1 MRGGISLIAI
11 LKKFFRFADSQKSKW
26 VKSIVLTLFKSV
38 FASIELL
45 AIAIVLRAVATD
57 SVTHTTALAALGIM
71 LVSVAGTIV
80 MRHLAQSSQSFG
92 CYIMSGDKRIQIG
105 DRLKLMPMGYFN
117 SRSLGSITAAAT
129 STMEDIENTAPR
141 IIVNY
146 LNGLIHGFVMT
157 LALTIFEWR
166 IGLIAMAGLVL
177 FLLINILLHKRAH
190 KASQIRQEAQAQLV
204 DAVLEYIQ
212 GMSVVKSFGIE
223 ASAGQKISRAI
234 AGSEHMN
241 IGLEKKTIPFM
252 TVQQLVLRVISTII
266 ITLSVVLYLYG
277 SMDLSIC
284 LLMLLSG
291 FIVFSELESGGSM
304 SAFLR
309 LIDASIDR
317 VNEIQETPV
326 MDLEGTQQT
335 PGDMDIVF
343 NDVSFSYGEKII
355 INHVTLK
362 IPAKTTTAIVG
373 PSGSGKTT
381 LCSLIARFWDV
392 DEGSITLGGTDIREY
407 KLDSLLQNI
416 SMVFQQ
422 VYLFN
427 DTIANN
433 IRLGNPEATWEE
445 VREAAKKACC
455 HDFISLLPKG
465 YDTVIGEG
473 GATLS
478 GGEKQRISIA
488 RALLKDAPII
498 IFDEATANVDPENEN
513 ALQQA
518 IGSLTRDKTVIMI
531 AHRLKTVRNADQII
545 VLDAGKIAQIGTHDK
560 LFAEKGLYSDFIH
573 VREKAVGW
581 KIASE

>member
-1 MRGGISLIAI
+1 MLDIF
-11 LKKFFRFADSQKSKW
+11 KKFFRFADSQKPKW
-26 VKSIVLTLFKSV
+26 VKSIIFTLFKSV
-38 FASIELL
+38 FASTQLL
-45 AIAIVLRAVATD
+45 AIAIVLRGIATD
-57 SVTHTTALAALGIM
+57 SVTHTTALSALGIM
-71 LVSVAGTIV
+71 LVSIIGTIV
-80 MRHLAQSSQSFG
+80 MRHMAQNSQSFG

-105 DRLKLMPMGYFN
+105 DRLKLMPMGHFN
-117 SRSLGSITAAAT
+117 SHSLGNITAAAT

-141 IIVNY
+141 IIVSY
-146 LNGLIHGFVMT
+146 LNGLIHGFVIT
-157 LALTIFEWR
+157 LALIIFEWK

-177 FLLINILLHKRAH
+177 FLLINILLHKRAR
-190 KASQIRQEAQAQLV
+190 KASQIRQEAQAELV

-212 GMSVVKSFGIE
+212 GMSVVKSFGME
-223 ASAGQKISRAI
+223 AAAGQKIHRAI
-234 AGSEHMN
+234 ADSERRN
-241 IGLEKKTIPFM
+241 IGLEKRTIPFM
-252 TVQQLVLRVISTII
+252 AMQQLVLRVISTIM

-277 SMDLSIC
+277 AMDLTIC

-317 VNEIQETPV
+317 VNEIQKIPV
-326 MDLEGTQQT
+326 MDLEGIQQK
-335 PGDMDIVF
+335 PGNMDIVF
-343 NDVSFSYGEKII
+343 KEVSFSYGEKTII
-355 INHVTLK
+355 DHVSFA

-381 LCSLIARFWDV
+381 LCNLIARFWDV
-392 DEGSITLGGTDIREY
+392 GEGSIILGGIDIREY

-433 IRLGNPEATWEE
+433 IRLGKPEATKEE
-445 VREAAKKACC
+445 IREAAQKACC
-455 HDFISLLPKG
+455 HDFISRLPDG

-498 IFDEATANVDPENEN
+498 ILDEATANVDPENEN
-513 ALQQA
+513 DLQKA
-518 IGSLTRDKTVIMI
+518 IRSLTRDKTVIMI

-545 VLDAGKIAQIGTHDK
+545 VLDAGKIVQTGTHDE
-560 LFAEKGLYSDFIH
+560 LFSQKGLYADFIH

-581 KIASE
+581 KIAGK

>member
-1 MRGGISLIAI
+1 MLAI
-11 LKKFFRFADSQKSKW
+11 FKKFFRFADSQKSKW
-26 VKSIVLTLFKSV
+26 IKSIIFTLFKSV
-38 FASIELL
+38 FASIQLL
-45 AIAIVLRAVATD
+45 AIAVVLRAIATD
-57 SVTHTTALAALGIM
+57 SVTRTTALKSFGIM
-71 LVSVAGTIV
+71 LVSIIGTII
-80 MRHLAQSSQSFG
+80 MRHLAQSSQSTG
-92 CYIMSGDKRIQIG
+92 CYLMSGDKRIQIG

-117 SRSLGSITAAAT
+117 SHSLGNITAAAT

-141 IIVNY
+141 IIVSY

-157 LALTIFEWR
+157 LALIAFEWQ
-166 IGLIAMAGLVL
+166 IGLIAMAGLVF
-177 FLLINILLHKRAH
+177 FLLINSLLHKRAR
-190 KASQIRQEAQAQLV
+190 KASQLRQETQAELV

-212 GMSVVKSFGIE
+212 GMSVVKSFGTE
-223 ASAGQKISRAI
+223 AAAGQKIHRTI
-234 AGSEHMN
+234 ADSERKN

-252 TVQQLVLRVISTII
+252 TVQQLILRVISTMM
-266 ITLSVVLYLYG
+266 ITLSVVLCFYG
-277 SMDLSIC
+277 AMELSVC

-291 FIVFSELESGGSM
+291 FLVFSELESGGSM

-317 VNEIQETPV
+317 VEEIQKIPV
-326 MDLEGTQQT
+326 MDLEGMQQE
-335 PGDMDIVF
+335 PGNMEISF
-343 NDVSFSYGEKII
+343 HDVSFSYGEKTII
-355 INHVTLK
+355 DHVSLT

-381 LCSLIARFWDV
+381 LCSLLARFWDV
-392 DEGSITLGGTDIREY
+392 DKGSIVLGGTDLRKY
-407 KLDSLLQNI
+407 RLDSLLQNI
-416 SMVFQQ
+416 SIVFQQ

-433 IRLGNPEATWEE
+433 IRFGKPEATREE
-445 VREAAKKACC
+445 VMEAAKKACC
-455 HDFISLLPKG
+455 HEFISLLPNS

-498 IFDEATANVDPENEN
+498 ILDEATANVDPENEN

-518 IGSLTRDKTVIMI
+518 IAQLTRDKTVIMI

-545 VLDAGKIAQIGTHDK
+545 VLDAGKIVQSGTHDE
-560 LFAEKGLYSDFIH
+560 LFAQKGLYADFIH
-573 VREKAVGW
+573 IRERAVGW
-581 KIASE
+581 KITGS

>member
-1 MRGGISLIAI
+1 MLDIF
-11 LKKFFRFADSQKSKW
+11 KKFFRFTDSQKSKW
-26 VKSIVLTLFKSV
+26 VKSMVFSLFKSV

-45 AIAIVLRAVATD
+45 AIAIVLRAVAED
-57 SVTHTTALAALGIM
+57 SVTHATALAALGIM
-71 LVSVAGTIV
+71 LASIIGTIV

-92 CYIMSGDKRIQIG
+92 CYIMSGDKRIQMG

-117 SRSLGSITAAAT
+117 SHSLGNITAAAT

-146 LNGLIHGFVMT
+146 LNGLIHGFVMI

-177 FLLINILLHKRAH
+177 FLLINISLHKRAR
-190 KASQIRQEAQAQLV
+190 KASQIRQEAQAELV

-223 ASAGQKISRAI
+223 ASAGRKTRQAI
-234 AGSEHMN
+234 ADSERRN

-252 TVQQLVLRVISTII
+252 AIQQLVLRVASAMI
-266 ITLSVVLYLYG
+266 ITVSVVLYLYG
-277 SMDLSIC
+277 AMDLSIC

-291 FIVFSELESGGSM
+291 FIVFGELESGGSM

-317 VNEIQETPV
+317 VNEIQKIPV
-326 MDLEGTQQT
+326 MDLEGTQQK
-335 PGDMDIVF
+335 PGNMDIVF
-343 NDVSFSYGEKII
+343 KDVSFSYGEKTII
-355 INHVTLK
+355 DHISLK

-392 DEGSITLGGTDIREY
+392 DEGGITLGGTDIREY
-407 KLDSLLQNI
+407 KLDSLLRNI

-433 IRLGNPEATWEE
+433 IRFGKPEATREE

-455 HDFISLLPKG
+455 HDFISLLPNG

-498 IFDEATANVDPENEN
+498 LLDEATANVDPENEN

-518 IGSLTRDKTVIMI
+518 IAELTRDKTVIMI

-545 VLDAGKIAQIGTHDK
+545 VLDAGKIVQTGTHDA
-560 LFAEKGLYSDFIH
+560 LFAQKGLYADFIH
-573 VREKAVGW
+573 AREKAVGW
-581 KIASE
+581 KIASA

>member
-1 MRGGISLIAI
+1 MIDIF
-11 LKKFFRFADSQKSKW
+11 KKFFRFADSQKSKW
-26 VKSIVLTLFKSV
+26 VKSIVFTLLKSV
-38 FASIELL
+38 FTSIELL
-45 AIAIVLRAVATD
+45 AIAIVLRAIATD
-57 SVTHTTALAALGIM
+57 SVTHTTALSALGIM
-71 LVSVAGTIV
+71 LVSIIGTIV
-80 MRHLAQSSQSFG
+80 MRHLAQNSQSFG

-117 SRSLGSITAAAT
+117 SHSLGSITAAAT

-141 IIVNY
+141 IIVSY
-146 LNGLIHGFVMT
+146 LNGLIHGFVIT
-157 LALTIFEWR
+157 LALFLFEWR
-166 IGLIAMAGLVL
+166 IGLIAMTGLVL
-177 FLLINILLHKRAH
+177 FLLINILLHKHAR
-190 KASQIRQEAQAQLV
+190 KASQIRQEAQAELV

-212 GMSVVKSFGIE
+212 GMSVVKSFGTE
-223 ASAGQKISRAI
+223 AAAGKKIQRAI
-234 AGSEHMN
+234 TDSERRN

-252 TVQQLVLRVISTII
+252 TMQQLVLRVISSLI

-277 SMDLSIC
+277 SMDLYIC

-317 VNEIQETPV
+317 VNEIQKIPV
-326 MDLEGTQQT
+326 MDAGGTQKT
-335 PGDMDIVF
+335 PINTDIVF
-343 NDVSFSYGEKII
+343 KDVSFSYGDKRII
-355 INHVTLK
+355 DHISLM

-381 LCSLIARFWDV
+381 LCSLAARFWDV

-433 IRLGNPEATWEE
+433 IRLGKPEATQEE
-445 VREAAKKACC
+445 IMEAAKKACC
-455 HDFISLLPKG
+455 HDFISLLSGG

-498 IFDEATANVDPENEN
+498 ILDEATANVDPENEN

-518 IGSLTRDKTVIMI
+518 IRSLTRNKTVIMI

-545 VLDAGKIAQIGTHDK
+545 VLDEGKVMQSGTHDE
-560 LFAEKGLYSDFIH
+560 LIAQKGLYADFIH

-581 KIASE
+581 KIAGK

>member
-1 MRGGISLIAI
+1 MLAI
-11 LKKFFRFADSQKSKW
+11 FKKFFRFADSQKSKW
-26 VKSIVLTLFKSV
+26 IKSIIFTLFKSV
-38 FASIELL
+38 FAAAQLL
-45 AIAIVLRAVATD
+45 AIAVVLRAIATD
-57 SVTHTTALAALGIM
+57 SVTRTTALESFLIM
-71 LVSVAGTIV
+71 LVSIIGTII
-80 MRHLAQSSQSFG
+80 MRHLAQSSQSTG
-92 CYIMSGDKRIQIG
+92 CYLMSGDQRIQIG

-117 SRSLGSITAAAT
+117 SHSLGNITAAAT

-141 IIVNY
+141 IIVSY

-157 LALTIFEWR
+157 LALIAFEWQ

-177 FLLINILLHKRAH
+177 FLLTNSLLHKRAR
-190 KASQIRQEAQAQLV
+190 KASQLRQETQAELV

-212 GMSVVKSFGIE
+212 GMSVVKSFGTE
-223 ASAGQKISRAI
+223 AAAGQKIHRTI
-234 AGSEHMN
+234 ADSEQKN

-252 TVQQLVLRVISTII
+252 TVQQLILRVISTMM
-266 ITLSVVLYLYG
+266 ITLSVVLCFYEA
-277 SMDLSIC
+277 MELSVC

-291 FIVFSELESGGSM
+291 FLVFSELESGGSM

-317 VNEIQETPV
+317 VEEIQKIPV
-326 MDLEGTQQT
+326 MDLEGMRQK
-335 PGDMDIVF
+335 PANMEISF
-343 NDVSFSYGEKII
+343 HDVSFSYGEKTII
-355 INHVTLK
+355 DHVSLT
-362 IPAKTTTAIVG
+362 ISAKTTTAIVG

-381 LCSLIARFWDV
+381 LCSLLARFWDV
-392 DEGSITLGGTDIREY
+392 DNGSIVLGGTDIRKY
-407 KLDSLLQNI
+407 RPDSLLQNI
-416 SMVFQQ
+416 SIVFQQ

-433 IRLGNPEATWEE
+433 IRFGKPEATLKE
-445 VREAAKKACC
+445 VMEAAKKACC
-455 HDFISLLPKG
+455 HEFINLLPNS

-498 IFDEATANVDPENEN
+498 ILDEATANVDPENEN

-518 IGSLTRDKTVIMI
+518 IAQLTRDKTVIMI

-545 VLDAGKIAQIGTHDK
+545 VLDAGKIVQSGTHDE
-560 LFAEKGLYSDFIH
+560 LFAQKGLYADFIH
-573 VREKAVGW
+573 IRKRAAGW
-581 KIASE
+581 KITGS

>member
-1 MRGGISLIAI
+1 LLDMF
-11 LKKFFRFADSQKSKW
+11 KKFFRFADSQKSKW
-26 VKSIVLTLFKSV
+26 VKSIVFALFKSV
-38 FASIELL
+38 FESTQLL
-45 AIAIVLRAVATD
+45 AIAIVLRGIATD
-57 SVTHTTALAALGIM
+57 CVTNTTVLAALGIM
-71 LVSVAGTIV
+71 LVSILGTIV
-80 MRHLAQSSQSFG
+80 MRHLAQSSQSVG

-117 SRSLGSITAAAT
+117 SHSLGNITAAAT

-146 LNGLIHGFVMT
+146 LNGLIHGFVLT

-166 IGLIAMAGLVL
+166 IGLVAMAGLVL
-177 FLLINILLHKRAH
+177 FLLINISLHKRAR
-190 KASQIRQEAQAQLV
+190 KASQIRQEAQAGLV
-204 DAVLEYIQ
+204 DSVLEYIQ
-212 GMSVVKSFGIE
+212 GMSVVKSFGTW
-223 ASAGQKISRAI
+223 ATAGQKIHRAI
-234 AGSEHMN
+234 ADSERRN
-241 IGLEKKTIPFM
+241 IVLEKKTIPFM
-252 TVQQLVLRVISTII
+252 AVQQLVLRVTSTIM

-277 SMDLSIC
+277 SMELFIC

-317 VNEIQETPV
+317 VNEIQTIPV
-326 MDLEGTQQT
+326 MDLEGTQQE
-335 PGDMDIVF
+335 PGNMDIAF
-343 NDVSFSYGEKII
+343 NDVSFSYSEKMII
-355 INHVTLK
+355 DHISLR

-381 LCSLIARFWDV
+381 LCNLIARFWDV
-392 DEGSITLGGTDIREY
+392 DEGSITLGGIDIREY

-427 DTIANN
+427 DTIMNN
-433 IRLGNPEATWEE
+433 IRLGKRSATREE
-445 VREAAKKACC
+445 VMKAAKKACC
-455 HDFISLLPKG
+455 HDFISLLPDG

-498 IFDEATANVDPENEN
+498 ILDEATANVDPENEN

-518 IGSLTRDKTVIMI
+518 IGSLTKDKTVIMI
-531 AHRLKTVRNADQII
+531 AHRLKTVRNADRII
-545 VLDAGKIAQIGTHDK
+545 VLDAGKIVQAGTHNE
-560 LFAEKGLYSDFIH
+560 LSAQKGLYADFIH

-581 KIASE
+581 KITGAQG